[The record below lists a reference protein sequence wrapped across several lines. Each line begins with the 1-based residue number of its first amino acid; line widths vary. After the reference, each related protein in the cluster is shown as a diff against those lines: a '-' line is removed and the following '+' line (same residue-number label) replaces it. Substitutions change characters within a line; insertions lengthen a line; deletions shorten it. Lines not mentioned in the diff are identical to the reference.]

1 MTLKGASKLN
11 FVSNNRTIP
20 TVNELRVI
28 AITHKNFKLEE
39 IGHFHIA
46 QDHRFEVL
54 QRVKEEMGMPELMY
68 LSTCNRVEI
77 VFSKE
82 HYICPG
88 QTALILECMFPSLES
103 DFIKNVAHRAERYN
117 GIETIE
123 HLLRVAS
130 SLESLVIG
138 EREIITQLRK
148 SYEECAAQHLTG
160 DQLRMVINQCVKT
173 AKEVFTY
180 TDLSKKP
187 VSVVSLAWK
196 KFVESGIKT
205 SDRVLLIGA
214 GQIIRN
220 FSKFLF
226 ENDYHNVVIANRTK
240 ANAEALANATSGEG
254 ISLEEL
260 EHYNQGFNALVTC
273 TGAEGIIVTKDLFDK
288 ISGDKNER
296 QLIIDLA
303 IPQDVAHDVTTLD
316 SVQYV
321 DMVSIQKIAS
331 ENIQYREQAI
341 SECEP
346 IIHSGIK
353 ECERAFNERR
363 VEQAMRSI
371 PDMIREIKSSALGSV
386 FAKDLE
392 KLDDSSKEIL
402 EKILLYMEKKY
413 ISVPM
418 KMAREVL
425 LDEVKKN

>member
-1 MTLKGASKLN
+1 M
-11 FVSNNRTIP
+11 
-20 TVNELRVI
+20 NELRVI
-28 AITHKNFKLEE
+28 AITHKNFSLEE

-46 QDHRFEVL
+46 QDNRFEIL
-54 QRVKEEMGMPELMY
+54 QRVKDEMAMPELMY

-77 VFSKE
+77 IFSKE

-88 QTALILECMFPSLES
+88 QTALILESMFPSLES
-103 DFIKNVAHRAERYN
+103 ALIKSVSHKAERYN
-117 GIETIE
+117 GVESIE

-148 SYEECAAQHLTG
+148 SYEECAAQQLTG

-196 KFVESGIKT
+196 KFVEAGIKT
-205 SDRVLLIGA
+205 TDRVLLIGA

-226 ENDYHNVVIANRTK
+226 ENEYHNVVIANRTK
-240 ANAEALANATSGEG
+240 ANAEALANATSGIG
-254 ISLEEL
+254 ISLNEL
-260 EHYNQGFNALVTC
+260 EAYDQGFDALVTC
-273 TGAEGIIVTKDLFDK
+273 TGAEDVIVSKELFNK
-288 ISGDKNER
+288 ISGEKEGS

-303 IPQDVAHDVTTLD
+303 IPQDIAHEVATLE

-321 DMVSIQKIAS
+321 DMVTIQKIAS

-341 SECEP
+341 SECAP

-371 PDMIREIKSSALGSV
+371 PDMIREIKSSALGNV

>member
-1 MTLKGASKLN
+1 M
-11 FVSNNRTIP
+11 
-20 TVNELRVI
+20 NELRVI
-28 AITHKNFKLEE
+28 AITHKNFSLEE

-46 QDHRFEVL
+46 QEHRFEVL
-54 QRVKEEMGMPELMY
+54 QRVKESMAMPEIMY

-88 QTALILECMFPSLES
+88 QTALILEAMFPNVSLEV
-103 DFIKNVAHRAERYN
+103 IKNTAHRAERYN
-117 GIETIE
+117 GVESIE

-148 SYEECAAQHLTG
+148 SYEECAQQNLTG
-160 DQLRMVINQCVKT
+160 DQLRLVINQCVKT

-196 KFVESGIKT
+196 KFVEAGIKKT
-205 SDRVLLIGA
+205 DRVILIGA

-226 ENDYHNVVIANRTK
+226 ENDYHNIIIANRTK
-240 ANAEALANATSGEG
+240 SNAEALANATSGTG
-254 ISLEEL
+254 ISLDEL
-260 EHYNQGFNALVTC
+260 ANYEGGFDALVTC
-273 TGAEGIIVTKDLFDK
+273 TGAEGIILTEQLYQT
-288 ISGDKNER
+288 ISGSADNR

-303 IPQDVAHDVTTLD
+303 IPQDVTPTVAALD
-316 SVQYV
+316 RVQYV

-331 ENIQYREQAI
+331 ENISYREQAI
-341 SECEP
+341 SECQP

-371 PDMIREIKSSALGSV
+371 PDMIREIKSSALGHV